1 MKKITDELA
10 MIYKTCKLYYEEGYT
25 QTEIAEILGISRPT
39 VARLLKGGKEQGI
52 VKLELVNPFDNDYF
66 DLAEKLEKRYELREV
81 IIVPDENDEY
91 IQKKEVAKA
100 AAEYFDR
107 VLEKDNIIGFSMGT
121 TIKLVVD
128 YVTKRQNL
136 NLTFLPLIGGTGQ
149 IQQEIHPNDIV
160 LDFVKKYGGE
170 FKLLHAPAVV
180 SKKEIKNEFLK
191 EKNISDI
198 ISYGKKCDIA
208 MVGIGTPLSQESTM
222 MKTGYFNKTELE
234 EFKQNNV
241 VGDICLQFYNKS
253 GENYNFE
260 FNERVIGIEL
270 NDLKRI
276 RTVIGA
282 AAGVEKTDAVIGALN
297 GKFLDVLV
305 TNYSIA
311 KEIENYIEKG
321 E

>member
-10 MIYKTCKLYYEEGYT
+10 MIYKTCKLYYEESYT
-25 QTEIAEILGISRPT
+25 QNEIAEILGISRPT

-52 VKLELVNPFDNDYF
+52 VKLELVNPFNNDYF
-66 DLAEKLEKRYELREV
+66 ELAEKLEKRYELREV
-81 IIVPDENDEY
+81 IVVPDENDEY
-91 IQKKEVAKA
+91 VQKKEVAKA

-107 VLEKDNIIGFSMGT
+107 VLEKNNIIGFSMGT

-160 LDFVKKYGGE
+160 LDFVKKYGGK

-180 SKKEIKNEFLK
+180 SNKEIKNEFLK

-208 MVGIGTPLSQESTM
+208 MVGIGTPLSQASTM
-222 MKTGYFNKTELE
+222 MKTGYFNETELE

-241 VGDICLQFYNKS
+241 VGDICLQFYNKD

-270 NDLKRI
+270 DDLKKI
-276 RTVIGA
+276 RT
-282 AAGVEKTDAVIGALN
+282 VIGALN

-305 TNYSIA
+305 TNYSVA

>member
-25 QTEIAEILGISRPT
+25 QNEIAEILGISRPT

-52 VKLELVNPFDNDYF
+52 VKLELVNPFNNDYF
-66 DLAEKLEKRYELREV
+66 ELAEQLEKRYGLREV

-107 VLEKDNIIGFSMGT
+107 VLEKDDIIGFSMGT

-180 SKKEIKNEFLK
+180 SNKEIKNEFLK

-222 MKTGYFNKTELE
+222 MKTGYFNRTELE

-270 NDLKRI
+270 DDLKKI

-311 KEIENYIEKG
+311 KEIENYIGKG

>member
-1 MKKITDELA
+1 
-10 MIYKTCKLYYEEGYT
+10 
-25 QTEIAEILGISRPT
+25 
-39 VARLLKGGKEQGI
+39 
-52 VKLELVNPFDNDYF
+52 
-66 DLAEKLEKRYELREV
+66 
-81 IIVPDENDEY
+81 
-91 IQKKEVAKA
+91 
-100 AAEYFDR
+100 
-107 VLEKDNIIGFSMGT
+107 MGT

-270 NDLKRI
+270 DDLKKI